1 MVASKLR
8 TIVKISDPTFLT
20 LALRSQQRNNAV
32 VAAAGDGDAVRRRG
46 GHQHQR
52 HGGAQGRA
60 RAAAGRGAPG
70 PGHGQ
75 VHSTQEIFLCMT
87 ENIFAIYN
95 NYKLRQILD
104 WFVCLCTVYY

>member
-20 LALRSQQRNNAV
+20 LALRTEHNNAV
-32 VAAAGDGDAVRRRG
+32 VAAAGDGDAVWRRG

-60 RAAAGRGAPG
+60 RAAAGRGATG

-75 VHSTQEIFLCMT
+75 VRSTQEIFLCMT
-87 ENIFAIYN
+87 ENIFASYN
-95 NYKLRQILD
+95 KLRQILD
-104 WFVCLCTVYY
+104 WFVCLRTVYY

>member
-20 LALRSQQRNNAV
+20 LALRTEHNNAV
-32 VAAAGDGDAVRRRG
+32 VVAADGDAVRRRG

-75 VHSTQEIFLCMT
+75 VRSTQEIFLCMT

>member
-32 VAAAGDGDAVRRRG
+32 VAAGDAVWRRG

-75 VHSTQEIFLCMT
+75 VRSTQEIFLCMT
-87 ENIFAIYN
+87 ENIFASYN
-95 NYKLRQILD
+95 KLRQILY
-104 WFVCLCTVYY
+104 WFVCLRTVYY